1 MPSQDQLL
9 AAYATTLFEANTTL
23 GSVVLKVG
31 EYNDCLANL
40 YRTTGTQCAA
50 YITAWNPASV
60 PLNEVQNG
68 VRHTDLLASLK
79 TRGYTYSEGY
89 GRDPTGQ
96 WPPERSVLVL
106 GIPDGE
112 ACAVGRE
119 FGQAAIV
126 VVDADAIPRLRW
138 LLDVADSP
146 NAGSKKP

>member
-9 AAYATTLFEANTTL
+9 VAYATTLFEANTTL

-60 PLNEVQNG
+60 PLTEAQNRA
-68 VRHTDLLASLK
+68 RHTELLASLK
-79 TRGYTYSEGY
+79 TRRHTYEEGY

-106 GIPDGE
+106 GIPGDE